1 MTVEAA
7 RNRATLGEI
16 SEALEKVFGRY
27 KAQIKTITGVYS
39 KEIKEDKSFQ
49 KAMKLSDQFA
59 ALDGRRPRIMVA
71 KMGQDGHDRGAKV
84 VATGFA
90 DLGFDVDVAPL
101 FQTPAEVAKQA
112 IENDVHVL
120 GVSSL
125 AAGHKTLIPQV
136 IEELKKYGRE
146 DILVTAGGVI
156 PPQDYQVFTGFGGC
170 WGFWSGNKDQY
181 ICHNNFKYFIRKIK
195 RVVPFYNLIQ
205 IHFTM
210 KFSRLVLP
218 LFLIFITA
226 GFQSSAQKSANDDH
240 ILSTIQKQY
249 DILYQSAYPKIGD
262 KNIMP
267 RTVKKDKI
275 SYVSPYDWTSG
286 FFPGSLW
293 YLYDLTKDNK
303 WKSRA
308 IKFTEPLDTIQ
319 YWGGNHDVGFMIEC
333 SYGNALKNIDSK
345 AYEKVIVQTA
355 RSLITRFRPKAG
367 ILQSWDAGKKW
378 NCPVIIDNMMN
389 LELLFHASKISKDP
403 TFYNI
408 AVSHADTT
416 LKNHFRPD
424 NSSYHVLNYDT
435 ETGAVLDKNTHQG
448 F

>member
-1 MTVEAA
+1 
-7 RNRATLGEI
+7 
-16 SEALEKVFGRY
+16 
-27 KAQIKTITGVYS
+27 
-39 KEIKEDKSFQ
+39 
-49 KAMKLSDQFA
+49 
-59 ALDGRRPRIMVA
+59 
-71 KMGQDGHDRGAKV
+71 
-84 VATGFA
+84 
-90 DLGFDVDVAPL
+90 
-101 FQTPAEVAKQA
+101 
-112 IENDVHVL
+112 
-120 GVSSL
+120 
-125 AAGHKTLIPQV
+125 
-136 IEELKKYGRE
+136 
-146 DILVTAGGVI
+146 
-156 PPQDYQVFTGFGGC
+156 
-170 WGFWSGNKDQY
+170 
-181 ICHNNFKYFIRKIK
+181 
-195 RVVPFYNLIQ
+195 
-205 IHFTM
+205 M

-226 GFQSSAQKSANDDH
+226 GFQSSAQKSTNDDH
-240 ILSTIQKQY
+240 IISTVQKQY
-249 DILYQSAYPKIGD
+249 DILYQSAYPKIGN

-267 RTVKKDKI
+267 RTVKKGKI

-308 IKFTEPLDTIQ
+308 IEYTEPLDTIQ

-355 RSLITRFRPKAG
+355 KSLITRFRPKAG

-408 AVSHADTT
+408 AVLHADTT

-448 F
+448 FADASAWSRGQAWGLYGFTVTYRETKDSKYLQQAIKIADFIMTNPNLPTDKIPYWDYDAPKTDQTPRDASAAAITASALYELSTFVAKEEKNKYINWANSIMKSLKSPDYLAKIGKNNGFLLYHSVGSLPHKVEVDVPLNYADYYFLEALYRSKKLK

>member
-1 MTVEAA
+1 
-7 RNRATLGEI
+7 
-16 SEALEKVFGRY
+16 
-27 KAQIKTITGVYS
+27 
-39 KEIKEDKSFQ
+39 
-49 KAMKLSDQFA
+49 MKLS
-59 ALDGRRPRIMVA
+59 
-71 KMGQDGHDRGAKV
+71 H
-84 VATGFA
+84 
-90 DLGFDVDVAPL
+90 
-101 FQTPAEVAKQA
+101 
-112 IENDVHVL
+112 
-120 GVSSL
+120 
-125 AAGHKTLIPQV
+125 
-136 IEELKKYGRE
+136 
-146 DILVTAGGVI
+146 
-156 PPQDYQVFTGFGGC
+156 
-170 WGFWSGNKDQY
+170 
-181 ICHNNFKYFIRKIK
+181 
-195 RVVPFYNLIQ
+195 
-205 IHFTM
+205 
-210 KFSRLVLP
+210 LVLP
-218 LFLIFITA
+218 LFLAFITA
-226 GFQSSAQKSANDDH
+226 DFQSSAQKSTNNDH
-240 ILSTIQKQY
+240 KYSTIQKQY

-275 SYVSPYDWTSG
+275 HYVSPYDWTSG

-308 IKFTEPLDTIQ
+308 IEFTEPLDTIQ
-319 YWGGNHDVGFMIEC
+319 YWSGNHDVGFMIEC

-355 RSLITRFRPKAG
+355 KSLSTRFRPKAG

-416 LKNHFRPD
+416 LKNHFRAN

-435 ETGAVLDKNTHQG
+435 ETGAVLDRNTHQG
-448 F
+448 YADASAWARGQAWGLYGFTVTYRETKDPKYLQQAKKIADFIMTNPNLPIDKIPYWDYDAPKIGQTPRDASAAAITASALYELSTFVSKEEKNKYIKWANSIMKSLRSPVYLAEAGKNNGFLLYHSVGSLPHKVEVDVPLNYADYYFLEALYRSKNLK